1 MTIESKRRAVFTVL
15 SEYVRDDY
23 LWDAMWRWQ
32 NEFSDKSQFELNG
45 FLSQCRDIPGIA
57 ENRPQLYRQLISV
70 LMDHAARLKPDP
82 MEQMLAFQALQE
94 SSGFLSTGNKP
105 SADWSPVFSRVLD
118 ALFAQLRS
126 DTARLVKRFATEQAV
141 RHGLP
146 QGLAYAF
153 TLWEERG
160 EAMNVQGVPLIQLK
174 KLLNYIYIGL
184 CESLGPVDA
193 DRILSQSIKT
203 AYAAE
208 RSVATDPRLLLEK

>member
-15 SEYVRDDY
+15 SEYVRDDA
-23 LWDAMWRWQ
+23 LWSAMWRWQ
-32 NEFSDKSQFELNG
+32 NDFSDKSQFELNG

-82 MEQMLAFQALQE
+82 MEQMLAFQAMQAN
-94 SSGFLSTGNKP
+94 GGAVVQAAKP
-105 SADWSPVFSRVLD
+105 AVDWSPVFSRVLD
-118 ALFAQLRS
+118 SIFTQLRS

-146 QGLAYAF
+146 QGLAYSF
-153 TLWEERG
+153 TLWEERSDP
-160 EAMNVQGVPLIQLK
+160 MNVQGVPLVQLK

-184 CESLGPVDA
+184 CEYLGPVDA
-193 DRILSQSIKT
+193 DRILSQSIKS
-203 AYAAE
+203 AQAAGP
-208 RSVATDPRLLLEK
+208 SVATDPRLLLEK

>member
-15 SEYVRDDY
+15 SEYVRDEA

-32 NEFSDKSQFELNG
+32 NDFSDKSQFELNG
-45 FLSQCRDIPGIA
+45 FLSHCRDIPGIA

-82 MEQMLAFQALQE
+82 MEQMLAFQAMQA
-94 SSGFLSTGNKP
+94 SGGSVVQASKP
-105 SADWSPVFSRVLD
+105 AADWSPVYSRVLD
-118 ALFAQLRS
+118 AVFTQLRS
-126 DTARLVKRFATEQAV
+126 DTVRLVKRFATEQAV

-160 EAMNVQGVPLIQLK
+160 DPMNVQGVPLVQLK
-174 KLLNYIYIGL
+174 QLLNYIYIGL
-184 CESLGPVDA
+184 CEYLGPVDA
-193 DRILSQSIKT
+193 DRILSQSIKS
-203 AYAAE
+203 AQAAGP
-208 RSVATDPRLLLEK
+208 SVATDPRLLLEK